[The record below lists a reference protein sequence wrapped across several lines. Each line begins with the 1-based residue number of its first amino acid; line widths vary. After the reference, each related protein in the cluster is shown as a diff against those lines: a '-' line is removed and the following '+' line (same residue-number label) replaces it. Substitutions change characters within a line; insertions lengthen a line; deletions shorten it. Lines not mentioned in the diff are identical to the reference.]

1 MSAIG
6 TIGINEPVYGVDA
19 TGTGNADQEIFSE
32 PMADITSPIEDTMY
46 AYDVSSASNYIQ
58 EPFGETVYAF
68 DASGLGDYVQQP
80 IEEAVYAYDSSGTG
94 DFVEDETIEEPIYA
108 YDASGSG
115 DYAEG
120 YFLEPML
127 GNTGEDRIFGVS
139 DGYSYDARDNL
150 DQGAGRV
157 AKNDGPVAVAVHQ
170 LDSAHKEEEEEEE
183 QSNHGEY
190 HDRSLIATSKKP
202 TSGKPT
208 PRPTTGKPTLQIP
221 STTRPTTINP
231 TPDENSNTH
240 EPSATGNTTASTNQN
255 LKLQAWKHGA
265 SAIWNWDCDFP
276 HMGEYKQVN
285 NVRGEQ
291 CDPLCRDDA
300 RCTHF
305 TYNKGTCFLKERG
318 AFRQDA
324 KDLGQTGAVCGIK
337 KLGVPSYSH
346 TAWMSKLP
354 DRSELK
360 DLLIPGTHN
369 SVAGPQSATGLHKCQ
384 QDSVR
389 DQLYRGVRYFDL
401 RLARCESQHYD
412 SFAGDKSLCFWHGND
427 VIGGYL
433 DLSLD
438 KVAWEFYWF
447 LQNNPRE
454 VIVAKINP
462 EYGHQTSNFL
472 QRVERYFE
480 EHHEWWRNGGQA

>member
-6 TIGINEPVYGVDA
+6 TIGINERVYGVDA

-32 PMADITSPIEDTMY
+32 PMADITSPIEDTM
-46 AYDVSSASNYIQ
+46 
-58 EPFGETVYAF
+58 
-68 DASGLGDYVQQP
+68 
-80 IEEAVYAYDSSGTG
+80 
-94 DFVEDETIEEPIYA
+94 YA

-170 LDSAHKEEEEEEE
+170 LDSAHKEDEEEEVEEEEEEEE
-183 QSNHGEY
+183 QSNHGGY
-190 HDRSLIATSKKP
+190 HDGSLIATSKKP

-208 PRPTTGKPTLQIP
+208 LRPTTGKPTLQIP

-472 QRVERYFE
+472 Q
-480 EHHEWWRNGGQA
+480 